1 VIGTVKITEVAS
13 QLNVSAR
20 AIRFYE
26 EKGLITPDKEPGN
39 QYRLFTEEHIGQ
51 LKTIIALREIGVPVE
66 QIKVMLEGLEQG
78 DTAPLQDI
86 LEQHRNQLYRE
97 FLEMKQLI
105 ETADRMLERVQM
117 EHKVDQTWL
126 YRMAEGSKR
135 LRDSRNAWKDR
146 WDFDQ
151 LAAVYDE
158 EVEQGSPAHLRPF
171 AKEIGG
177 KYALLLD
184 RMVEWIAPRAREQG
198 LDIGIGTGNLAE
210 RFLAQGAMMSGL
222 DQSQS
227 MLNESRRK
235 LPNLPTRLGNWLSV
249 PYFERTFDFVVS
261 SFTLHHLTEEQ
272 KPLALEEMTR
282 VLKPRGRI
290 CLVDVMFEHEGARE
304 RYRQMKEAEGDQDV
318 LRSLH
323 ERMYADKSQ
332 LLGWLRD
339 HGYVTMH
346 QAYAEVLHVV
356 YAIRAS
362 D

>member
-1 VIGTVKITEVAS
+1 VKITEVAS
-13 QLNVSAR
+13 LLNVSAR

-39 QYRLFTEEHIGQ
+39 QYRLFTEVHIRQ
-51 LKTIIALREIGVPVE
+51 LQTIIALREIGVPVE
-66 QIKVMLEGLEQG
+66 QIKVMLDGLEQG
-78 DTAPLQDI
+78 NTAPLHDE

-97 FLEMKQLI
+97 WLEMKQLI

-117 EHKVDQTWL
+117 EHKVDRTWL
-126 YRMAEGSKR
+126 FKLAEGSKR

-146 WDFDQ
+146 WGFDR
-151 LAAVYDE
+151 LAAIYDME
-158 EVEQGSPAHLRPF
+158 AEQGAPAHLRPF
-171 AKEIGG
+171 AEEISG

-184 RMVEWIAPRAREQG
+184 HMVEWVAPRAGEQG

-210 RFLAQGAMMSGL
+210 RFLAQGALMSGL

-235 LPNLPTRLGNWLSV
+235 LPQLHTRLGNWLLI

-272 KPLALEEMTR
+272 KPIALEEMTR
-282 VLKPRGRI
+282 VLKHRGRI
-290 CLVDVMFEHEGARE
+290 CLVDVMFEHEEARE
-304 RYRQMKEAEGDQDV
+304 RYRRMKEQEGDQAV
-318 LRSLH
+318 LQSLQ
-323 ERMYADKSQ
+323 ERMYADKSK
-332 LLGWLRD
+332 LLAWLRD

-346 QAYAEVLHVV
+346 QAYSDVLHIV